1 MTRYNQGGSRHR
13 DYDHDFRRRDYDRGF
28 GGFGEFGV
36 PLLGGLAGSL
46 LGNALFP
53 GYGYNISIVSI
64 PFVRLSAIWLSTIWI
79 LWSLLKMKTR

>member
-1 MTRYNQGGSRHR
+1 MNMTRYNHGGSRHR
-13 DYDHDFRRRDYDRGF
+13 DYDHDFRHRDFDRGF

-53 GYGYNISIVSI
+53 GYGYNGYPAYQI

-79 LWSLLKMKTR
+79 LWSLIPN